1 MPTISVIIPAY
12 NASKTILETIQSI
25 QAQTFEDFELIVI
38 NDGSTDGTLDLL
50 TKIDEPRLRICSYDN
65 GGLPVA
71 RNRGI
76 VQSSGQFISFI
87 DADDLWKP
95 DKLKLQLE
103 ALQKHPEAGVA
114 YSWTAFI
121 DEKSEFLYAWEPL
134 LFEGNVYPQL
144 LVRNFISSGSNIL
157 VRREFIESAG
167 EFDPSLKSVEDWD
180 YYLRLAALC
189 PFVLVPQ
196 YQILYRRSSQSMTSK
211 VEVMEKAN
219 LIVIE
224 RAFKMAPAELQ
235 FLKKRSLANA
245 YRYLA
250 KQCLNNL
257 FDQSGIVDDKGLK
270 QASQKLKKA
279 INLYPKIMLSKETQR
294 LMLKLLMVKF
304 IPYKLARRCIQFVG
318 KNFPMVSIPNA
329 STSQDN
335 L

>member
-12 NASKTILETIQSI
+12 NASKTILATLQSI
-25 QAQTFEDFELIVI
+25 QAQTFSDFEIIVI

-50 TKIDEPRLRICSYDN
+50 SKISEPRLRVFSYEN

-76 VQSSGQFISFI
+76 VQSSGKFISFI
-87 DADDLWKP
+87 DADDLWEP
-95 DKLKLQLE
+95 DKLELQLE
-103 ALQKHPEAGVA
+103 ALQRHPEAGVA

-121 DEKSEFLYAWEPL
+121 DEKGDFLYAWEPL
-134 LFEGNVYPQL
+134 FFEGNVYPQL

-180 YYLRLAALC
+180 YYLRLAARC
-189 PFVLVPQ
+189 AFVLVPK

-211 VEVMEKAN
+211 VEVMEQAN

-224 RAFKMAPAELQ
+224 RAFKLAPAELQ

-257 FDQSGIVDDKGLK
+257 FNGSGVADQEGLR

-279 INLYPKIMLSKETQR
+279 IHLYPRILLNKETQR
-294 LMLKLLMVKF
+294 LLIKLLMVKF
-304 IPYKLARRCIQFVG
+304 IPYKLAMGFIQFIG
-318 KNFPMVSIPNA
+318 KNLPMVSIPSA
-329 STSQDN
+329 KVGQDH

>member
-25 QAQTFEDFELIVI
+25 QAQTFSDFELIVI

-50 TKIDEPRLRICSYDN
+50 SQITDPRLKVFSYDN

-76 VQSSGQFISFI
+76 IQSSGEFISFI

-95 DKLKLQLE
+95 DKLELQLE
-103 ALQKHPEAGVA
+103 ALKQHPEAGVA

-121 DEKSEFLYAWEPL
+121 NEKSEFLYAWEPL
-134 LFEGNVYPQL
+134 FFDGDVYSQL

-157 VRREFIESAG
+157 VRRELIESVG

-180 YYLRLAALC
+180 YYLRLAARC
-189 PFVLVPQ
+189 PFVLVPK

-224 RAFKMAPAELQ
+224 RAFQMAPAELQ

-257 FDQSGIVDDKGLK
+257 FNQEGVIDEEGLK

-279 INLYPKIMLSKETQR
+279 IYLHPRIILSKETQR
-294 LMLKLLMVKF
+294 LLIKLLMVKL
-304 IPYKLARRCIQFVG
+304 IPYKLALRFIQFVG
-318 KNFPMVSIPNA
+318 KNFPMVSVPSA

-335 L
+335 F